1 MLSWEQLNDSSN
13 RFCWA
18 LGESVCPCIFSHRRM
33 YRVSLLILLALTL
46 FDYTYFSYEDFFALV
61 SEPFVDYPGR
71 SKHKS
76 SSASIRLQLQVLL
89 PH

>member
-1 MLSWEQLNDSSN
+1 LCNALHDLLPFMCGCAMLSWEQLNDSSN

-46 FDYTYFSYEDFFALV
+46 FDYTYFSYEDFFAL
-61 SEPFVDYPGR
+61 G
-71 SKHKS
+71 
-76 SSASIRLQLQVLL
+76 
-89 PH
+89 